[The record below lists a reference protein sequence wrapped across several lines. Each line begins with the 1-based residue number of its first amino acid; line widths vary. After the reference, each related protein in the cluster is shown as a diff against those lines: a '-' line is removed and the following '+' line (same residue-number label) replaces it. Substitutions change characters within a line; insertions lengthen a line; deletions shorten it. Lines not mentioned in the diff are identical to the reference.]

1 VVALIRTAGMRDLR
15 GKRVFPRLL
24 YLVAL
29 HEVDRLMHRLFSFFV
44 GYPMARFRQFLTELE
59 TRRGTVDM
67 VLSALSVLASLTR
80 AYALLLLSL
89 ATLIA
94 ALTRF

>member
-29 HEVDRLMHRLFSFFV
+29 HEVDRLMHRLFRFFIGQPTGKV
-44 GYPMARFRQFLTELE
+44 RQFLTELE
-59 TRRGTVDM
+59 TRRGAVDIL
-67 VLSALSVLASLTR
+67 LSAGSVLAALIR

-94 ALTRF
+94 VLTR